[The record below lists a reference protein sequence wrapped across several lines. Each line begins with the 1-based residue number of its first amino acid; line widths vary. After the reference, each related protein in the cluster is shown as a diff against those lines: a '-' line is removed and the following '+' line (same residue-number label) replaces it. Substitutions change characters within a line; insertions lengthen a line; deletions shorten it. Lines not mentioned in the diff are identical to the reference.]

1 MSSKTTES
9 IWNVWCEWGSFL
21 GEAEE
26 TLLRSVYM
34 SVCPIPSA
42 AVWNFEQII
51 SRMSLK
57 IKFVLKFC
65 MLEAS
70 PVNEVKG
77 NLVEIQ
83 ISLCSTFVC
92 KFPF

>member
-1 MSSKTTES
+1 MAES

-26 TLLRSVYM
+26 TLLRSVYTRG
-34 SVCPIPSA
+34 CPIPT
-42 AVWNFEQII
+42 AVFWNFEQIL

-57 IKFVLKFC
+57 IKFVLKF
-65 MLEAS
+65 LH
-70 PVNEVKG
+70 PVKVVKG
-77 NLVEIQ
+77 NSVGIQ
-83 ISLCSTFVC
+83 LFHCSTFLC